1 LPVFAII
8 LLGGVFF
15 YVKDVVAA
23 SANPLGW
30 IGGIAFDGIKSM
42 AFSFI
47 WLIFWIIGKLLAALI
62 IALDT
67 FSRIPV
73 YPKTGVP
80 VVEEIWKI
88 MRDMANMAFIV
99 ALVIAAFAT
108 IFNTFSSSMAFFKGM
123 NWQQT
128 LVKLL
133 ISAVLINFSLT
144 LGVLVLDIA
153 QVPTNMLLRSMGDI
167 AGNLG
172 NGLNPS
178 QFMVGSIGDA
188 NGVANLTGVFDKAG
202 GALDATGGAL
212 ISLIFGIVLLGSFLV
227 CIFTGIAFIIYRIPM
242 IWMLLM
248 FSPLI
253 WVARIFPG
261 GEKSFSDWWSKL
273 IGWAFFLPY
282 YFFFVYLALYL
293 LGNQDRIM
301 KAITLNTNTTVY
313 GPDISVQLIFFYA
326 IVNIILMGG
335 TKMAISW
342 SQSTG
347 AAGKKFF
354 DWTDKAAKRSIPML
368 GSVESI
374 KKAGTQRFEEIQKKG
389 LPGRFSM
396 LYGGDA
402 AITQRDA
409 YWAKKLG
416 VSGAGPKYQRLLT
429 DKASEEFKLIEE
441 QFDLGKLNTDQVYNL
456 AKNSKATDAKGLAYR
471 KMAAKVGKLDNALF
485 IETLTQL
492 KDNPAAIKDF
502 MSSAKESKF
511 RNISA
516 DDIARMAAGA
526 DGVTEDGKAFDY
538 SMLREN
544 GNYAPMR
551 RDLYKHLQSD
561 TKNLSKLEDGQ
572 IKEALA
578 VFGGDT
584 TADGFAFMK
593 DLGKARPDYGYTYK
607 INTDVKRDEAIKKY
621 NDKHAG
627 GYQIRLGQPLSQDD
641 AKRLK
646 TDHYVGALG
655 ELKDIANLPFK
666 KIWDTEEFQAAMVIK
681 YASGSSKS
689 ATSSLNNL
697 ENLCRAVTD
706 SGDKIRILDLIRQ
719 RVDAKRNSIGSANEY
734 PDPGRGLE
742 NQMPGGQQE
751 EDEPEEDMIDDT
763 DANQGGDTPLTASG
777 VSARNQKPRIITA
790 DLNQNNVIDLRDK
803 EK

>member
-1 LPVFAII
+1 MFAII
-8 LLGGVFF
+8 LLGCIFF
-15 YVKDVVAA
+15 YAKDAVA
-23 SANPLGW
+23 SANPLEW

-42 AFSFI
+42 AFGFI

-73 YPKTGVP
+73 YPKAGVP

-99 ALVIAAFAT
+99 ALVVAAFAT
-108 IFNTFSSSMAFFKGM
+108 IFNTFSSSLAFFKGM

-153 QVPTNMLLRSMGDI
+153 QVPTNMLLKSMGDI

-172 NGLNPS
+172 SGLNPS
-178 QFMVGSIGDA
+178 QFMVGNISDA

-202 GALDATGGAL
+202 GAMDATGGAL
-212 ISLIFGIVLLGSFLV
+212 VSLIFGIILLGAFLT

-261 GEKSFSDWWSKL
+261 GEKSFSEWWSKL

-301 KAITLNTNTTVY
+301 KAITLNTNTAVY
-313 GPDISVQLIFFYA
+313 GPDISVQLIFFYT
-326 IVNIILMGG
+326 VVCIILMGG

-354 DWTDKAAKRSIPML
+354 DWADKAAKRSIPML

-441 QFDLGKLNTDQVYNL
+441 QFDLGKLDTNQIYNL

-485 IETLTQL
+485 TDTLIQL

-516 DDIARMAAGA
+516 DDMARMAAGA
-526 DGVTEDGKAFDY
+526 KGITKDGKAFDY
-538 SMLREN
+538 SMLKD
-544 GNYAPMR
+544 GAYMPMR

-561 TKNLSKLEDGQ
+561 TKNLAKLEKGQ
-572 IKEALA
+572 IEEALS

-593 DLGKARPDYGYTYK
+593 DLSKARPDYGYTYK
-607 INTDVKRDEAIKKY
+607 VNTDIKRDEAIRKY
-621 NDKHAG
+621 NEKHPG
-627 GYQIRLGQPLSQDD
+627 NQIQLGQPLSEDD
-641 AKRLK
+641 DKRLR

-655 ELKDIANLPFK
+655 DLKDIANLPFK
-666 KIWDTEEFQAAMVIK
+666 DVWNTEEFKAAMIIK
-681 YASGSSKS
+681 YSSGK
-689 ATSSLNNL
+689 TSSTNKALDNL
-697 ENLCRAVTD
+697 ENFCRAAPD
-706 SGDKIRILDLIRQ
+706 QAEKIDVLSSIRNGIQEVWERRGPTQNPNDLNLDM
-719 RVDAKRNSIGSANEY
+719 DN
-734 PDPGRGLE
+734 
-742 NQMPGGQQE
+742 
-751 EDEPEEDMIDDT
+751 DD
-763 DANQGGDTPLTASG
+763 DGDTVDLADDNGPPTASG
-777 VSARNQKPRIITA
+777 VSARNQKPRIVTA
-790 DLNQNNVIDLRDK
+790 DLNQNNIIDLRDK
-803 EK
+803 KE

>member
-1 LPVFAII
+1 VFAII
-8 LLGGVFF
+8 LLGCIFF
-15 YVKDVVAA
+15 YAKDAVA
-23 SANPLGW
+23 SANPLEW

-42 AFSFI
+42 AFGFI

-73 YPKTGVP
+73 YPKAGVP

-99 ALVIAAFAT
+99 ALVVAAFAT
-108 IFNTFSSSMAFFKGM
+108 IFNTFSSSLAFFKGM

-153 QVPTNMLLRSMGDI
+153 QVPTNMLLKSMGDI

-172 NGLNPS
+172 SGLNPS
-178 QFMVGSIGDA
+178 QFMVGNISDA

-202 GALDATGGAL
+202 GAMDATGGAL
-212 ISLIFGIVLLGSFLV
+212 VSLIFGIILLGAFLT

-261 GEKSFSDWWSKL
+261 GEKSFSEWWSKL

-301 KAITLNTNTTVY
+301 KAITLNTNTAVY
-313 GPDISVQLIFFYA
+313 GPDISVQLIFFYT
-326 IVNIILMGG
+326 VVCIILMGG

-354 DWTDKAAKRSIPML
+354 DWADKAAKRSIPML

-441 QFDLGKLNTDQVYNL
+441 QFDLGKLDTNQIYNL

-485 IETLTQL
+485 TDTLIQL

-516 DDIARMAAGA
+516 DDMARMAAGA
-526 DGVTEDGKAFDY
+526 KGITKDGKAFDY
-538 SMLREN
+538 SMLKD
-544 GNYAPMR
+544 GAYMPMR

-561 TKNLSKLEDGQ
+561 TKNLAKLEKGQ
-572 IKEALA
+572 IEEALS

-593 DLGKARPDYGYTYK
+593 DLSKARPDYGYTYK
-607 INTDVKRDEAIKKY
+607 VNTDIKRDEAIRKY
-621 NDKHAG
+621 NEKHPG
-627 GYQIRLGQPLSQDD
+627 NQIQLGQPLSEDD
-641 AKRLK
+641 DKRLR

-655 ELKDIANLPFK
+655 DLKDIANLPFK
-666 KIWDTEEFQAAMVIK
+666 DVWNTEEFKAAMIIK
-681 YASGSSKS
+681 YSSGK
-689 ATSSLNNL
+689 TSSTNKALDNL
-697 ENLCRAVTD
+697 ENFCRAAPD
-706 SGDKIRILDLIRQ
+706 QAEKIDVLSSIRNGIQEVWERRGPTQNPNDLNLDM
-719 RVDAKRNSIGSANEY
+719 DN
-734 PDPGRGLE
+734 
-742 NQMPGGQQE
+742 
-751 EDEPEEDMIDDT
+751 DD
-763 DANQGGDTPLTASG
+763 DGDTVDLADDNGPPTASG
-777 VSARNQKPRIITA
+777 VSARNQKPRIVTA
-790 DLNQNNVIDLRDK
+790 DLNQNNIIDLRDK
-803 EK
+803 KE

>member
-1 LPVFAII
+1 MFAII
-8 LLGGVFF
+8 LLGGIFF
-15 YVKDVVAA
+15 YIKDVVAA
-23 SANPLGW
+23 SANPAEW
-30 IGGIAFDGIKSM
+30 IAGIAFDGIKSM
-42 AFSFI
+42 AFGFI

-73 YPKTGVP
+73 YPKAGVP

-99 ALVIAAFAT
+99 ALVVAAFAT
-108 IFNTFSSSMAFFKGM
+108 IFNTFSSSLAFFKGM

-153 QVPTNMLLRSMGDI
+153 QVPTNMLLKSMGDI

-172 NGLNPS
+172 SGLNPS
-178 QFMVGSIGDA
+178 QFMVGNISDA

-202 GALDATGGAL
+202 GAMDATGGAL
-212 ISLIFGIVLLGSFLV
+212 VSLIFGIILLGSFLI

-261 GEKSFSDWWSKL
+261 GEKSFSEWWSKL

-301 KAITLNTNTTVY
+301 KAITLNTNTAVY
-313 GPDISVQLIFFYA
+313 GPDISVQLIFFYT
-326 IVNIILMGG
+326 VVCIILMGG

-354 DWTDKAAKRSIPML
+354 DWADKAAKRSIPML

-441 QFDLGKLNTDQVYNL
+441 QFDLGKLDTNQIYNL

-485 IETLTQL
+485 TDTLIQL

-516 DDIARMAAGA
+516 DDMARMAAGA
-526 DGVTEDGKAFDY
+526 KGITKDGKAFDY
-538 SMLREN
+538 SMLKD
-544 GNYAPMR
+544 GAYMPMR

-561 TKNLSKLEDGQ
+561 TKNLAKLEKGQ
-572 IKEALA
+572 IEEALS

-593 DLGKARPDYGYTYK
+593 DLSKARPDYGYTYK
-607 INTDVKRDEAIKKY
+607 VNTDIKRDEAIRKY
-621 NDKHAG
+621 NEKHPG
-627 GYQIRLGQPLSQDD
+627 NQIQLGQPLSEDD
-641 AKRLK
+641 DKRLR

-655 ELKDIANLPFK
+655 DLKDIANLPFK
-666 KIWDTEEFQAAMVIK
+666 DVWNTEEFKAAMIIK
-681 YASGSSKS
+681 YSSGK
-689 ATSSLNNL
+689 TSSTNKALDNL
-697 ENLCRAVTD
+697 ENFCRAAPD
-706 SGDKIRILDLIRQ
+706 QAEKIDVLSSIRNGIQEVWERRGPTQNPNDLNLDM
-719 RVDAKRNSIGSANEY
+719 DN
-734 PDPGRGLE
+734 
-742 NQMPGGQQE
+742 
-751 EDEPEEDMIDDT
+751 DD
-763 DANQGGDTPLTASG
+763 DGDTVDLADDNGPPTASG
-777 VSARNQKPRIITA
+777 VSARNQKPRIVTA
-790 DLNQNNVIDLRDK
+790 DLNQNNIIDLRDK
-803 EK
+803 KE

>member
-1 LPVFAII
+1 MFAII
-8 LLGGVFF
+8 LLGCIFF
-15 YVKDVVAA
+15 YAKDAVA

-42 AFSFI
+42 AFGFI

-73 YPKTGVP
+73 YPKAGVP

-99 ALVIAAFAT
+99 ALVVAAFAT
-108 IFNTFSSSMAFFKGM
+108 IFNTFSSSLAFFKGM

-153 QVPTNMLLRSMGDI
+153 QVPTNMLLKSMGDI

-172 NGLNPS
+172 SGLNPS
-178 QFMVGSIGDA
+178 QFMVGNISDA

-202 GALDATGGAL
+202 GAMDATGGAL
-212 ISLIFGIVLLGSFLV
+212 VSLIFGIILLGAFLT
-227 CIFTGIAFIIYRIPM
+227 CIFTGIAFIIYRIPV

-261 GEKSFSDWWSKL
+261 GEKSFSEWWSKL

-301 KAITLNTNTTVY
+301 KAITLNTNTAVY
-313 GPDISVQLIFFYA
+313 GPDISVQLIFFYT
-326 IVNIILMGG
+326 VVCIILMGG

-354 DWTDKAAKRSIPML
+354 DWADKAAKRSIPML

-441 QFDLGKLNTDQVYNL
+441 QFDLGKLDTNQIYNL

-485 IETLTQL
+485 TDTLIQL

-516 DDIARMAAGA
+516 DDMARMAAGA
-526 DGVTEDGKAFDY
+526 KGITKDGKAFDY
-538 SMLREN
+538 SMLKD
-544 GNYAPMR
+544 GAYMPMR

-561 TKNLSKLEDGQ
+561 TKNLAKLEKGQ
-572 IKEALA
+572 IEEALS

-593 DLGKARPDYGYTYK
+593 DLSKARPDYGYTYK
-607 INTDVKRDEAIKKY
+607 VNTDIKRDEAIRKY
-621 NDKHAG
+621 NEKHPG
-627 GYQIRLGQPLSQDD
+627 NQIQLGQPLSEDD
-641 AKRLK
+641 DKRLR

-655 ELKDIANLPFK
+655 DLKDIANLPFK
-666 KIWDTEEFQAAMVIK
+666 DVWNTEEFKAAMIIK
-681 YASGSSKS
+681 YSSGK
-689 ATSSLNNL
+689 TSSTNKALDNL
-697 ENLCRAVTD
+697 ENFCRAAPD
-706 SGDKIRILDLIRQ
+706 QAEKIDVLSSIRNGIQEVWERRGPTQNPNDLNLDM
-719 RVDAKRNSIGSANEY
+719 DN
-734 PDPGRGLE
+734 
-742 NQMPGGQQE
+742 
-751 EDEPEEDMIDDT
+751 DD
-763 DANQGGDTPLTASG
+763 DGDTVDLADDNGPPTASG
-777 VSARNQKPRIITA
+777 VSARNQKPRIVTA
-790 DLNQNNVIDLRDK
+790 DLNQNNIIDLRDK
-803 EK
+803 KE

>member
-1 LPVFAII
+1 MFAII
-8 LLGGVFF
+8 LLGCIFF
-15 YVKDVVAA
+15 YAKDAVA
-23 SANPLGW
+23 SANPLEW

-42 AFSFI
+42 AFGFI

-73 YPKTGVP
+73 YPKAGVP

-99 ALVIAAFAT
+99 ALVVAAFAT
-108 IFNTFSSSMAFFKGM
+108 IFNTFSSSLAFFKGM

-153 QVPTNMLLRSMGDI
+153 QVPTNMLLKSMGDI

-172 NGLNPS
+172 SGLNPS
-178 QFMVGSIGDA
+178 QFMVGNISDA

-202 GALDATGGAL
+202 GAMDATGGAL
-212 ISLIFGIVLLGSFLV
+212 VSLIFGIILLGAFLT
-227 CIFTGIAFIIYRIPM
+227 CIFTGIAFIIYRIPV

-261 GEKSFSDWWSKL
+261 GEKSFSEWWSKL

-301 KAITLNTNTTVY
+301 KAITLNTNTAVY
-313 GPDISVQLIFFYA
+313 GPDISVQLIFFYT
-326 IVNIILMGG
+326 VVCIILMGG

-354 DWTDKAAKRSIPML
+354 DWADKAAKRSIPML

-441 QFDLGKLNTDQVYNL
+441 QFDLGKLDTNQIYNL

-485 IETLTQL
+485 TDTLIQL

-516 DDIARMAAGA
+516 DDMARMAAGA
-526 DGVTEDGKAFDY
+526 KGITKDGKAFDY
-538 SMLREN
+538 SMLKD
-544 GNYAPMR
+544 GAYMPMR

-561 TKNLSKLEDGQ
+561 TKNLAKLEKGQ
-572 IKEALA
+572 IEEALS

-593 DLGKARPDYGYTYK
+593 DLSKARPDYGYTYK
-607 INTDVKRDEAIKKY
+607 VNTDIKRDEAIRKY
-621 NDKHAG
+621 NEKHPG
-627 GYQIRLGQPLSQDD
+627 NQIQLGQPLSEDD
-641 AKRLK
+641 DKRLR

-655 ELKDIANLPFK
+655 DLKDIANLPFK
-666 KIWDTEEFQAAMVIK
+666 DVWNTEEFKAAMIIK
-681 YASGSSKS
+681 YSSGK
-689 ATSSLNNL
+689 TSSTNKALDNL
-697 ENLCRAVTD
+697 ENFCRAAPD
-706 SGDKIRILDLIRQ
+706 QAEKIDVLSSIRNGIQEVWERRGPTQNPNDLNLDM
-719 RVDAKRNSIGSANEY
+719 DN
-734 PDPGRGLE
+734 
-742 NQMPGGQQE
+742 
-751 EDEPEEDMIDDT
+751 DD
-763 DANQGGDTPLTASG
+763 DGDTVDLADDNGPPTASG
-777 VSARNQKPRIITA
+777 VSARNQKPRIVTA
-790 DLNQNNVIDLRDK
+790 DLNQNNIIDLRDK
-803 EK
+803 KE

>member
-1 LPVFAII
+1 MFAII
-8 LLGGVFF
+8 LLGCIFF
-15 YVKDVVAA
+15 YAKDAVA
-23 SANPLGW
+23 SANPLEW

-42 AFSFI
+42 AFGFI

-73 YPKTGVP
+73 YPKAGVP

-99 ALVIAAFAT
+99 ALVVAAFAT
-108 IFNTFSSSMAFFKGM
+108 IFNTFSSSLAFFKGM

-153 QVPTNMLLRSMGDI
+153 QVPTNMLLKSMGDI

-172 NGLNPS
+172 SGLNPS
-178 QFMVGSIGDA
+178 QFMVGNISDA

-202 GALDATGGAL
+202 GAMDATGGAL
-212 ISLIFGIVLLGSFLV
+212 VSLIFGIILLGAFLT

-261 GEKSFSDWWSKL
+261 GEKSLSEWWSKL

-301 KAITLNTNTTVY
+301 KAITLNTNTAVY
-313 GPDISVQLIFFYA
+313 GPDISVQLIFFYT
-326 IVNIILMGG
+326 VVCIILMGG

-354 DWTDKAAKRSIPML
+354 DWADKAAKRSIPML

-416 VSGAGPKYQRLLT
+416 VSGAGPKYQRLLPDT
-429 DKASEEFKLIEE
+429 ASEAFKLIEE
-441 QFDLGKLNTDQVYNL
+441 HFDWGKRDTNQIYNL

-485 IETLTQL
+485 TDTLIQL

-516 DDIARMAAGA
+516 DDMARMAAGA
-526 DGVTEDGKAFDY
+526 KGITKNGKAF
-538 SMLREN
+538 
-544 GNYAPMR
+544 G
-551 RDLYKHLQSD
+551 
-561 TKNLSKLEDGQ
+561 
-572 IKEALA
+572 
-578 VFGGDT
+578 
-584 TADGFAFMK
+584 
-593 DLGKARPDYGYTYK
+593 
-607 INTDVKRDEAIKKY
+607 
-621 NDKHAG
+621 
-627 GYQIRLGQPLSQDD
+627 
-641 AKRLK
+641 
-646 TDHYVGALG
+646 
-655 ELKDIANLPFK
+655 
-666 KIWDTEEFQAAMVIK
+666 
-681 YASGSSKS
+681 
-689 ATSSLNNL
+689 
-697 ENLCRAVTD
+697 
-706 SGDKIRILDLIRQ
+706 
-719 RVDAKRNSIGSANEY
+719 
-734 PDPGRGLE
+734 
-742 NQMPGGQQE
+742 
-751 EDEPEEDMIDDT
+751 
-763 DANQGGDTPLTASG
+763 
-777 VSARNQKPRIITA
+777 
-790 DLNQNNVIDLRDK
+790 
-803 EK
+803 

>member
-1 LPVFAII
+1 VFAII
-8 LLGGVFF
+8 LLGCIFF
-15 YVKDVVAA
+15 YAKDAVA
-23 SANPLGW
+23 SANPLEW

-42 AFSFI
+42 AFGFI

-73 YPKTGVP
+73 YPKAGVP

-99 ALVIAAFAT
+99 ALVVAAFAT
-108 IFNTFSSSMAFFKGM
+108 IFNTFSSSLAFFKGM

-153 QVPTNMLLRSMGDI
+153 QVPTNMLLKSMGDI

-172 NGLNPS
+172 SGLNPS
-178 QFMVGSIGDA
+178 QFMVGNISDA

-202 GALDATGGAL
+202 GAMDATGGAL
-212 ISLIFGIVLLGSFLV
+212 VSLIFGIILLGAFLT
-227 CIFTGIAFIIYRIPM
+227 CIFTGIAFIIYRIPV

-261 GEKSFSDWWSKL
+261 GEKSFSEWWSKL

-301 KAITLNTNTTVY
+301 KAITLNTNTAVY
-313 GPDISVQLIFFYA
+313 GPDISVQLIFFYT
-326 IVNIILMGG
+326 VVCIILMGG

-354 DWTDKAAKRSIPML
+354 DWADKAAKRSIPML

-441 QFDLGKLNTDQVYNL
+441 QFDLGKLDTNQIYNL

-485 IETLTQL
+485 TDTLIQL

-516 DDIARMAAGA
+516 DDMARMAAGA
-526 DGVTEDGKAFDY
+526 KGITKDGKAFDY
-538 SMLREN
+538 SMLKD
-544 GNYAPMR
+544 GAYMPMR

-561 TKNLSKLEDGQ
+561 TKNLAKLEKGQ
-572 IKEALA
+572 IEEALS

-593 DLGKARPDYGYTYK
+593 DLSKARPDYGYTYK
-607 INTDVKRDEAIKKY
+607 VNTDIKRDEAIRKY
-621 NDKHAG
+621 NEKHPG
-627 GYQIRLGQPLSQDD
+627 NQIQLGQPLSEDD
-641 AKRLK
+641 DKRLR

-655 ELKDIANLPFK
+655 DLKDIANLPFK
-666 KIWDTEEFQAAMVIK
+666 DVWNTEEFKAAMIIK
-681 YASGSSKS
+681 YSSGK
-689 ATSSLNNL
+689 TSSTNKALDNL
-697 ENLCRAVTD
+697 ENFCRAAPD
-706 SGDKIRILDLIRQ
+706 QAEKIDVLSSIRNGIQEVWERRGPTQNPNDLNLDM
-719 RVDAKRNSIGSANEY
+719 DN
-734 PDPGRGLE
+734 
-742 NQMPGGQQE
+742 
-751 EDEPEEDMIDDT
+751 DD
-763 DANQGGDTPLTASG
+763 DGDTVDLADDNGPPTASG
-777 VSARNQKPRIITA
+777 VSARNQKPRIVTA
-790 DLNQNNVIDLRDK
+790 DLNQNNIIDLRDK
-803 EK
+803 KE

>member
-1 LPVFAII
+1 MFAII
-8 LLGGVFF
+8 LLSGVFL
-15 YVKDVVAA
+15 YAKGAVA
-23 SANPLGW
+23 SANPLEW

-73 YPKTGVP
+73 YPKAGVP

-108 IFNTFSSSMAFFKGM
+108 IFNTFTSSMAFFKGM

-153 QVPTNMLLRSMGDI
+153 QVPTNMLLKSMGDI

-178 QFMVGSIGDA
+178 QFMVGNISDA

-202 GALDATGGAL
+202 GAMDATGGAL
-212 ISLIFGIVLLGSFLV
+212 VSLIFGIILLGAFLT

-261 GEKSFSDWWSKL
+261 GEKSFSEWWSKL

-301 KAITLNTNTTVY
+301 KAITLNTNTAVY
-313 GPDISVQLIFFYA
+313 GPDISVQLIFFYT
-326 IVNIILMGG
+326 VVCIILMGG

-354 DWTDKAAKRSIPML
+354 DWADKAAKRSIPML

-441 QFDLGKLNTDQVYNL
+441 QFDLGKLDTNQIYNL

-485 IETLTQL
+485 TDTLIQL

-516 DDIARMAAGA
+516 DDMARMAAGA
-526 DGVTEDGKAFDY
+526 KGITKDGKAFDY
-538 SMLREN
+538 SMLKD
-544 GNYAPMR
+544 GAYMPMR

-561 TKNLSKLEDGQ
+561 TKNLAKLEKGQ
-572 IKEALA
+572 IEEALS

-593 DLGKARPDYGYTYK
+593 DLSKARPDYGYTYK
-607 INTDVKRDEAIKKY
+607 VNTDIKRDEAIRKY
-621 NDKHAG
+621 NEKHPG
-627 GYQIRLGQPLSQDD
+627 NQIQLGQPLSEDD
-641 AKRLK
+641 DKRLR

-655 ELKDIANLPFK
+655 DLKDIANLPFK
-666 KIWDTEEFQAAMVIK
+666 DVWNTEEFKAAMIIK
-681 YASGSSKS
+681 YSSGK
-689 ATSSLNNL
+689 TSSTNKALDNL
-697 ENLCRAVTD
+697 ENFCRAAPD
-706 SGDKIRILDLIRQ
+706 QAEKIDVLSSIRNGIQEVWERRGPTQNPNDLNLDM
-719 RVDAKRNSIGSANEY
+719 DN
-734 PDPGRGLE
+734 
-742 NQMPGGQQE
+742 
-751 EDEPEEDMIDDT
+751 DD
-763 DANQGGDTPLTASG
+763 DGDTVDLADDNGPPTASG
-777 VSARNQKPRIITA
+777 VSARNQKPRIVTA
-790 DLNQNNVIDLRDK
+790 DLNQNNIIDLRDK
-803 EK
+803 KE